1 MIDGV
6 PHSHP
11 HRGSKMPPPILVPLS
26 DQAIEI
32 LKIYD
37 ISGMYELVFT
47 DDNSPRKSMSENTI
61 NKALRSI
68 GYDTKIDLCGHGF
81 RTMACSALV
90 DSNLWSRD
98 AVERQMS
105 H

>member
-1 MIDGV
+1 
-6 PHSHP
+6 
-11 HRGSKMPPPILVPLS
+11 
-26 DQAIEI
+26 
-32 LKIYD
+32 
-37 ISGMYELVFT
+37 
-47 DDNSPRKSMSENTI
+47 MSEKTI

-68 GYDTKIDLCGHGF
+68 GYDTKTELYGHGF